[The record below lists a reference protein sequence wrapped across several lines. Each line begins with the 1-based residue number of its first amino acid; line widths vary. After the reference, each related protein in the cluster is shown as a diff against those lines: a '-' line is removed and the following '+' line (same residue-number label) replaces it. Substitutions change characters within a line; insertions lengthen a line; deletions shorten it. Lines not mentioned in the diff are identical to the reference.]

1 MKEQL
6 VERLKELNNEFAKGP
21 GVLKELEEQSRNIRD
36 TLLRIRGAI
45 QVLQEELT
53 KENGFTSNQLTETEN
68 LDKKNESLE
77 ITNGKI
83 NTSKLSEQLTS

>member
-6 VERLKELNNEFAKGP
+6 LERLKELNHEFAKGQ
-21 GVLKELEEQSRNIRD
+21 GVLKELDEQSRNIRD
-36 TLLRIRGAI
+36 TLLRISGAI

-77 ITNGKI
+77 ITNGKTK
-83 NTSKLSEQLTS
+83 TSRLSEQLTS